1 MNLEWSSVNPPSC
14 IFPILVSSFHL
25 DLDGIAWL
33 FRLSCR
39 KFAITLSL
47 TTASLSLSL
56 YITYIYIR
64 DLLIHVH
71 IHLFIDIYAFT
82 ILYVSHIMVGWF
94 VVVRGC
100 TLIQLI
106 RFPCH
111 FQVCPTHSR
120 FCSSVIKTIILNL
133 PILLSTIRI
142 AARRR

>member
-1 MNLEWSSVNPPSC
+1 MVKCQSTVVHFPDSCFVIPSGSGWDRVALPSELPK
-14 IFPILVSSFHL
+14 IRHH
-25 DLDGIAWL
+25 
-33 FRLSCR
+33 
-39 KFAITLSL
+39 TL
-47 TTASLSLSL
+47 THDCFSLSLSL